1 MPTEPPPREDT
12 YICDPESGTEMVRLT
27 KQHRIVTKQMGGLFP
42 QEVDLAAIQRVL
54 DLACGPG
61 GWVLDVAFAYPK
73 IEVVGVDISQAMTSY
88 ARAQTQV
95 HRLHNAAFHTMNI
108 LKPLEFD
115 DDSFDFVN
123 ARMLAGVLSPKDW
136 PGLIQQCKRILRPGG
151 RLRLIEADDL
161 VFTNRPSLEQLAITG
176 AKFAR
181 QAGLSFL

>member
-1 MPTEPPPREDT
+1 MPTEPAPREDA
-12 YICDPESGTEMVRLT
+12 YIFDPESGTEMVRLT

-95 HRLHNAAFHTMNI
+95 QRLHNAAFNTMNI

-136 PGLIQQCKRILRPGG
+136 LGLIKLCKRILRPGG
-151 RLRLIEADDL
+151 MLRLTEAGDL
-161 VFTNRPSLEQLAITG
+161 GITNTAPLEHLVITTPNATPKARPT
-176 AKFAR
+176 
-181 QAGLSFL
+181 